1 MAKKHIMDL
10 PTNVPRLK
18 EGAGL
23 FGGEVYDETKAPDI
37 GKKGA
42 KKEAFKKHTEISKGM
57 PIKNIKPKD
66 NFSGIVFGFDKPKF
80 KQDTREYRKKQSS
93 PLNKEFYDLFRK
105 GKPKIEDYS
114 NPLPKPKKKL
124 SI

>member
-1 MAKKHIMDL
+1 MDL

-23 FGGEVYDETKAPDI
+23 FGGEVYDETKAPDVT
-37 GKKGA
+37 KKLKLEA
-42 KKEAFKKHTEISKGM
+42 FQDKLKEASKM
-57 PIKNIKPKD
+57 PMKNIKPKG
-66 NFSGIVFGFDKPKF
+66 NFSGKVFGTDLNKF
-80 KQDTREYRKKQSS
+80 KKDKAEYTKKQGS
-93 PLNKEFYDLFRK
+93 LFNKEFYDIFRK

>member
-1 MAKKHIMDL
+1 MKKKHIMQL

-23 FGGEVYDETKAPDI
+23 FGGEVYDETKAPDVT
-37 GKKGA
+37 KKR
-42 KKEAFKKHTEISKGM
+42 KLEAFQDKLTEASKM
-57 PIKNIKPKD
+57 PMKNIKPKG
-66 NFSGIVFGFDKPKF
+66 NFSGKVFGFDKPKF

-93 PLNKEFYDLFRK
+93 PFNKEFYDIFRK
-105 GKPKIEDYS
+105 GKPKIEDYH